1 MLYFLFPEEEDVI
14 RAMKSGHANFRNRL
28 AQKVLLSYIL
38 LRLLNIATH
47 MSTH

>member
-14 RAMKSGHANFRNRL
+14 RATKSDHANFRNRL

-38 LRLLNIATH
+38 LRLLNIEYT
-47 MSTH
+47 